1 MCSALIFPWL
11 LLSPQWFT
19 LKDTESG
26 RVHFRLEWLSLLP
39 STDHLEQV
47 EVTQRT
53 FSFFYPPARSQ
64 SNVSAVFSQILKRN
78 ESITSEAGDPPS
90 SAILVVYVDKAE
102 ELPVSHVSTH
112 RAHTRVPL
120 SVVFCGCG

>member
-47 EVTQRT
+47 AVTQRT
-53 FSFFYPPARSQ
+53 FSFFYSAARSQ
-64 SNVSAVFSQILKRN
+64 SNVSAVFFTDPEEKRKHY
-78 ESITSEAGDPPS
+78 EQSWGPAFF
-90 SAILVVYVDKAE
+90 
-102 ELPVSHVSTH
+102 SHLG
-112 RAHTRVPL
+112 RVR
-120 SVVFCGCG
+120 GQG